1 MSRKNV
7 LWTIFLAAIV
17 VLFGVGVFFLGRS
30 SRESAESATQGPP
43 GYSLGPGGFGMVGGG
58 TDYVQN
64 FSAVE
69 SVPTEQLIAE
79 IREYLDQQ
87 GNSDLA
93 LASLREFTFAYQAEV
108 IERSTG
114 RHAFGLMVGKAQA
127 RISPKAGPNVFWNT
141 RYGPRVAEVGGGYG
155 MLGRLLPE
163 GPVDETAVSAT
174 EARSIAE
181 EAVDGLDADF
191 DLTDDTATFYGFYE
205 FYVRSGEELIGELD
219 VNAYSGQVWYKD
231 WGEPQISFQSL
242 ISDE

>member
-1 MSRKNV
+1 M
-7 LWTIFLAAIV
+7 I
-17 VLFGVGVFFLGRS
+17 
-30 SRESAESATQGPP
+30 
-43 GYSLGPGGFGMVGGG
+43 GGG
-58 TDYVQN
+58 TDYVYD
-64 FSAVE
+64 FSTGE
-69 SVPTEQLIAE
+69 SVPTEQLGAE
-79 IREYLDQQ
+79 IQEYLDQQ

-114 RHAFGLMVGKAQA
+114 RHAFGLMVGKGQA

-141 RYGPRVAEVGGGYG
+141 KYGARVAEVGGGYG
-155 MLGRLLPE
+155 MLGRLLLPE

-181 EAVDGLDADF
+181 EAVDGLGADF

-205 FYVRSGEELIGELD
+205 FYVRNSEELVGELD

-242 ISDE
+242 ISEE